1 MQSVTWRSIATC
13 GCLLALILAA
23 APGWAQDQAAI
34 AGNVTDETDGALPG
48 VTVVAASPA
57 LIERTRTAVTDG
69 TGNYQIIA
77 LRPGTYSV
85 TFSLDGFNTVVREGV
100 VLSGAFTAPVDATLP
115 VGDLN
120 ESVSVTTAAPLVD
133 VVSTRQQTVMTA
145 ERINALPGAA
155 GIYWAGQYVPG
166 TQFVFGMATLH
177 GSDQVD
183 SQPAYDGIK
192 SGTQLIGRGE
202 WPGASVGAVEN
213 EASITEIA
221 FDTSSQ
227 NAEFALSG
235 VRTNVIPKSGGN
247 NFSFDIFASGTADW
261 LQSDN
266 QSPELKAPPFNF
278 QFAPNDYIW
287 TFNPAAGGPILEDKL
302 WFFASA
308 LEYRNKNYFLDQF
321 FDPAEPSTPEGLGS
335 DLRVF
340 NNNRQQQQSLRLTH
354 QLTQRNKLMFSAIN
368 QLDRNDRLAFHPA
381 LGPIDAEAAYSL
393 NQDPVYMV
401 VGRWTAP
408 LTNRM
413 LVEADV
419 SFQRTSLKF
428 GSQDHGGEIR
438 MPAFDLVTGQIFS
451 NTQLHARNKDYRR
464 HLNASVS
471 YVTGS
476 HNFKAGLNYQNNY
489 TNDAYDAPGG
499 IYQGYFFNGVPNFLF
514 LTGPDNSRMNINC
527 DCGLYV
533 QDAWTM
539 DRLTLN
545 GGFRYD
551 WFNSSA
557 RGGSHPGGIWTPA
570 VELADPFAEDVP
582 DWKNFNGRFGAA
594 YDLFGD
600 GRTAV
605 KASAGRYVTHEAT
618 SVASVFNPI
627 QWFNFDFRTWTDL
640 NGDLT
645 VLDPDGTPQFDE
657 VGPSF
662 NPNWGTSNI
671 STTLDPDMRRGT
683 NWEYS
688 AGVEHQLGSGW
699 AISGMWHHRTYSNFR
714 WTDNLNTSAGE
725 WSKAGTFT
733 GPSDATL
740 PASARGRTIDV
751 YNLQPG
757 LTILGG
763 NDGLTRA
770 PEDKRTWN
778 GFEVILDGELPRGGF
793 MTASFTAGTSY
804 DHFCQGG
811 VSENPNL
818 LLNCDN
824 TSPYR
829 PMGKLSGALPL
840 PFDSMISGLFQVFPG
855 VPIDAT
861 YAMNRADFPDLF
873 FGLNDPNPVL
883 TYNLIEP
890 NTEFE
895 DYTTNLQLR
904 FSKVITIGNVRTRVY
919 MDANNIFN
927 QARITARNSF
937 FGGGG
942 VTNPDYRRLT
952 AIEPGRVLS
961 FGLQST
967 F

>member
-1 MQSVTWRSIATC
+1 MGSRRRYRETTHPA
-13 GCLLALILAA
+13 
-23 APGWAQDQAAI
+23 AAI
-34 AGNVTDETDGALPG
+34 AGNVTDETDGAVPG
-48 VTVVAASPA
+48 VTVVATSPA

-69 TGNYQIIA
+69 TGNYQIIS

-85 TFSLDGFNTVVREGV
+85 TFSLDGFQTVLREGV
-100 VLSGAFTAPVDATLP
+100 VLSGAFTAPVDATLQA
-115 VGDLN
+115 GDLN
-120 ESVSVTTAAPLVD
+120 EEVTVTTAAPLVD
-133 VVSTRQQTVMTA
+133 VVNTQQQTVQTA
-145 ERINALPGAA
+145 ERINGLPGAA
-155 GIYWAGQYVPG
+155 GIYWAQQYVPG
-166 TQFVFGMATLH
+166 AQLIFGMATIH

-183 SQPAYDGIK
+183 SQPAYDGVK

-213 EASITEIA
+213 EASITEIV

-227 NAEFALSG
+227 SAEFALSG
-235 VRTNVIPKSGGN
+235 LRTNVIPKAGGN

-266 QSPELKAPPFNF
+266 QSPELKEPPFNF

-287 TFNPAAGGPILEDKL
+287 TFNPAAGGPILENKL
-302 WFFASA
+302 WFFASV
-308 LEYRNKNYFLDQF
+308 LEYRNKRYFLDQF
-321 FDPAEPSTPEGLGS
+321 FDPAEPSTPEGLDG

-340 NNNRQQQQSLRLTH
+340 NNNRQQQQSLRLTY
-354 QLTQRNKLMFSAIN
+354 QPTQRNKLMFSAIN

-393 NQDPVYMV
+393 NQDPVYMFL
-401 VGRWTAP
+401 GRWTAP

-428 GSQDHGGEIR
+428 GHQDHGGEIR
-438 MPAFDLVTGQIFS
+438 MPKTDLVTGQIFS
-451 NTQLHARNKDYRR
+451 NTQLAANNKDYRR

-499 IYQGYFFNGVPNFLF
+499 VYQGYFSNGAPNFLF

-539 DRLTLN
+539 ERLTLN

-551 WFNSSA
+551 WFNSSV
-557 RGGSHPGGIWTPA
+557 RGGSHPAGIWTPA
-570 VELADPFAEDVP
+570 VELPDPIAEDVP
-582 DWKNFNGRFGAA
+582 DWKNLNGRFGAA

-605 KASAGRYVTHEAT
+605 KASAGRYVGHESL
-618 SVASVFNPI
+618 SVAGLFNPI
-627 QWFNFDFRTWTDL
+627 AYFNFDFRTWNDL

-645 VLDPDGTPQFDE
+645 MLDPDGTPQFDE

-662 NPNWGTSNI
+662 NPNWGTSNL
-671 STTLDPDMRRGT
+671 STTLDPDLRRDT
-683 NWEYS
+683 NWQYS
-688 AGVEHQLGSGW
+688 AGVEHQLGPGW

-714 WTDNLNTSAGE
+714 WSDNLNTSAGE
-725 WSKAGTFT
+725 WSNAGTFT
-733 GPSDATL
+733 GPSDDTL

-757 LTILGG
+757 LTVSGG
-763 NDGLTRA
+763 NDLLTRA
-770 PEDKRTWN
+770 QEDERTWN

-793 MTASFTAGTSY
+793 MTASFTAGKGY
-804 DHFCQGG
+804 DRFCQGG

-818 LLNCDN
+818 ILNCDT

-829 PMGKLSGALPL
+829 PMGKLSGGVPL
-840 PFDSMISGLFQVFPG
+840 PWDTMISGLFQVFPG

-861 YAMNRADFPDLF
+861 YAMNSADFPGLF

-904 FSKVITIGNVRTRVY
+904 FSKVITLGNVRTRVY

-952 AIEPGRVLS
+952 DDRAGSNADVRDAVVLLTLS
-961 FGLQST
+961 
-967 F
+967 